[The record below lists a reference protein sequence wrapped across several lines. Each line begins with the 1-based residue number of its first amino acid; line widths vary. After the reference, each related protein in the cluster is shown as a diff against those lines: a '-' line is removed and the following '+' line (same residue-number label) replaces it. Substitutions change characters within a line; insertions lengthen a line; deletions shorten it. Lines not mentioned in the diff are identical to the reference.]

1 MADRFDKFTERARRV
16 LTLAQ
21 EEAQRFNHNYIGTE
35 HLLLGLVREG
45 EGVAAKVLA
54 NLGVEL
60 SKVRSAVEFIIGRG
74 DRVVTGEIGLTP
86 RAKKVIELAVDEA
99 RRLNHHYIGTEHLL
113 LGLVREG
120 EGIAA
125 GVLESLG
132 VNLEKVRAET
142 QRILSQSMPQGTH
155 AGGRSTTKTP
165 TVDQLGMDLTQAA
178 RNNKL
183 DPVIG
188 RQKEI
193 ERVVQILS
201 RRTKNNPVLIG
212 EPGVGKT
219 AIAEGLAQRITSGDV
234 PETLQGKRLL
244 TLDIGALVAGTKY
257 RGEFEER
264 LRKVIEEIRGSGN
277 CLLFIDEL
285 HMLVGAGAAE
295 GAVDAANILKP
306 SLARGELQCIGA
318 TTLDEYRKHIER
330 DAALERRFQPIVV
343 EENTVEESIEILKG
357 VRERYEEHHKLSI
370 SDEAVRAA
378 AELSARYVPDRSLP
392 DKAIDLIDEAASRV
406 RIKRS
411 ATPPSLKEAMRGL
424 ESLRK
429 EKDAAISSQQYEYAA
444 ELRDREIKLQD
455 KIERME
461 EGWQSEREEQRPT
474 VNEDDITEV
483 VSMWTGIPLNRLAS
497 EESERLLSMEQVLH
511 ERIIAQDE
519 PINAVSKAV
528 RRARA
533 GLKDPKRPIGVFVFL
548 GPTGVGK
555 TDLARTL
562 AEFMFGSEDA
572 MVKLDM
578 SEFMERH
585 TVARLVGAP
594 PGYIGYDDGGQ
605 LTDTVRRK
613 SYCLI
618 LLDEIEKAHP
628 EVFNMLLQIFDEGHL
643 TDAKGR
649 RVDFRNTIIIMTSNV
664 GSDLIRK
671 ETALGFGGKRESA
684 KTEEA
689 QYEKMKEKVLNEM
702 KNVFRPEF
710 LNRID
715 QTLVFHA
722 LTKEHIRQIVDL
734 MLREVGKQLVAKGV
748 EFQVTDAAKDWL
760 GEKGYDEVFGA
771 RPLRRVIQNEIE
783 DRLSEALLEGRFAE
797 GEKIE
802 IDVGGDE
809 IMIRNLSRKEEPE
822 LAATAE

>member
-45 EGVAAKVLA
+45 DGVAAKVLA

-60 SKVRSAVEFIIGRG
+60 NKVRSAVEFIIGRG
-74 DRVVTGEIGLTP
+74 DRAVLGEIGLTP

-132 VNLEKVRAET
+132 VNLERVRAET
-142 QRILSQSMPQGTH
+142 TRILSTNLPQGQQAAGT
-155 AGGRSTTKTP
+155 GGRSQTRTP
-165 TVDQLGMDLTQAA
+165 TVDQLGMDLTAAA
-178 RNNKL
+178 RAGKL

-188 RQKEI
+188 RHKEI
-193 ERVVQILS
+193 ERVIQILS

-219 AIAEGLAQRITSGDV
+219 AIAEGLAQRIVSGEV

-244 TLDIGALVAGTKY
+244 TLDIGSLVAGTKY

-264 LRKVIEEIRGSGN
+264 LKKVIEEIKSSAN
-277 CLLFIDEL
+277 CVLFIDEL

-306 SLARGELQCIGA
+306 SLARGELQCVGA

-330 DAALERRFQPIVV
+330 DAALERRFQPVRV
-343 EENTVEESIEILKG
+343 EEPTLEETVEILRGIK
-357 VRERYEEHHKLSI
+357 EKYEEHHKLAI
-370 SDEAVRAA
+370 SDEALQAA
-378 AELSARYVPDRSLP
+378 AEYSARYVSDRFLP
-392 DKAIDLIDEAASRV
+392 DKAIDLVDEAASRV
-406 RIKRS
+406 RIRKS
-411 ATPPSLKEAMRGL
+411 STPPSLKEAMRGL
-424 ESLRK
+424 DALRK
-429 EKDAAISSQQYEYAA
+429 EKDTAISNQEYERAA
-444 ELRDREIKLQD
+444 QLRDQEVKLQS
-455 KIERME
+455 KIESME
-461 EGWQSEREEQRPT
+461 EGLEAEREEHRVEVTDQ
-474 VNEDDITEV
+474 DIAEV
-483 VSMWTGIPLNRLAS
+483 VSMWTGIPLSRLET
-497 EESERLLSMEQVLH
+497 EESKRLLEMEQSLH
-511 ERIIAQDE
+511 GRVIGQDE
-519 PINAVSKAV
+519 AIVAVAKAV

-533 GLKDPKRPIGVFVFL
+533 GLKDPKRPIGVFIFA

-555 TDLARTL
+555 TELARAL
-562 AEFMFGSEDA
+562 AEFMFGSEDN
-572 MVKLDM
+572 MIKLDM
-578 SEFMERH
+578 SEFMEKH
-585 TVARLVGAP
+585 SVARLIGAP

-628 EVFNMLLQIFDEGHL
+628 EVFNMLLQIFDDGHL

-649 RVDFRNTIIIMTSNV
+649 KVDFRNTILIMTSNV
-664 GSDLIRK
+664 GSDLIRRDSNIGLIRRDEAK
-671 ETALGFGGKRESA
+671 SA
-684 KTEEA
+684 DEA
-689 QYEKMKEKVLNEM
+689 YGRMKEKVLNEM

-715 QTLVFHA
+715 STVVFHA
-722 LTKEHIRQIVDL
+722 LSKDHIGQIVDI
-734 MLREVGKQLVAKGV
+734 MIRDVTKNVTAKNV
-748 EFQVTDAAKDWL
+748 TLEVTDAARTWL
-760 GEKGYDEVFGA
+760 GDKGFDPVFGA
-771 RPLRRVIQNEIE
+771 RPLRRVIQNEVE
-783 DRLSEALLEGRFAE
+783 DRLSEAFLQ
-797 GEKIE
+797 GEFGPGDTVE
-802 IDVGGDE
+802 IDAV
-809 IMIRNLSRKEEPE
+809 EES
-822 LAATAE
+822 LVLKTKAAAVTA

>member
-16 LTLAQ
+16 LSLAQ

-45 EGVAAKVLA
+45 DGLAAKVLT

-60 SKVRSAVEFIIGRG
+60 NKVRSAVEFIIGRG
-74 DRVVTGEIGLTP
+74 DRPTTGEVGLTP

-132 VNLEKVRAET
+132 VSLEKVRAET
-142 QRILSQSMPQGTH
+142 QRILSQSMPQAHPGVRT
-155 AGGRSTTKTP
+155 ATRTP
-165 TVDQLGMDLTQAA
+165 TVDQLGMDLTAMA
-178 RNNKL
+178 RAGKL

-188 RQKEI
+188 RHKEI
-193 ERVVQILS
+193 ERVIQILN

-219 AIAEGLAQRITSGDV
+219 AIVEALAQRIVSGEV

-244 TLDIGALVAGTKY
+244 TLDMGALVAGTKY

-264 LRKVIEEIRGSGN
+264 LKKVIEEIKTSAN
-277 CLLFIDEL
+277 CVLFIDEL
-285 HMLVGAGAAE
+285 HTLVGAGAAE

-318 TTLDEYRKHIER
+318 TTLDEFRKHIER
-330 DAALERRFQPIVV
+330 DAALERRFQPVLV
-343 EENTVEESIEILKG
+343 EEPSLDDTILILKG
-357 VRERYEEHHKLSI
+357 IKERYEEHHRLTI
-370 SDEAVRAA
+370 SDEALRAA
-378 AELSARYVPDRSLP
+378 AQLGARYIADRFLP

-406 RIKRS
+406 RIKR
-411 ATPPSLKEAMRGL
+411 ATTPPTLKEALRGL
-424 ESLRK
+424 ESVRREK
-429 EKDAAISSQQYEYAA
+429 EAAIAAQQYEYAA
-444 ELRDREIKLQD
+444 ELRDREQKLIQ
-455 KIERME
+455 KIEGLE
-461 EGWQSEREEQRPT
+461 AETGWQQGQVTDRPT
-474 VNEDDITEV
+474 VVEEDIAQV
-483 VSMWTGIPLNRLAS
+483 VSMWTGIPVARLAS
-497 EESERLLSMEQVLH
+497 EESARLLQMEESLH
-511 ERIIAQDE
+511 KRVIGQEEAITAIA
-519 PINAVSKAV
+519 KAV

-533 GLKDPKRPIGVFVFL
+533 GLKDPKRPIGVFMFL

-555 TDLARTL
+555 SLLAKAL

-572 MVKLDM
+572 LVKLDM

-585 TVARLVGAP
+585 SVARLVGAP

-613 SYCLI
+613 SYCAI
-618 LLDEIEKAHP
+618 LLDEVEKAHP
-628 EVFNMLLQIFDEGHL
+628 EVFNMLLQIFEDGYL

-649 RVDFRNTIIIMTSNV
+649 RVDFRNTLIMMTSNL
-664 GSDLIRK
+664 GADLIKRD
-671 ETALGFGGKRESA
+671 TTLGFSVKRDDTKGRDVA
-684 KTEEA
+684 
-689 QYEKMKEKVLNEM
+689 YGRMKEKVLAELQ
-702 KNVFRPEF
+702 KAFRPEF

-715 QTLVFHA
+715 GVVVFHA
-722 LTKEHIRQIVDL
+722 LSPEHIHAIVDL
-734 MLREVGKQLVAKGV
+734 ELSAVRKRLEDKEIRLEVAVAARE
-748 EFQVTDAAKDWL
+748 WL
-760 GEKGYDEVFGA
+760 GKKGYHEVFGA
-771 RPLRRVIQNEIE
+771 RPLRRLMQDTVE
-783 DRLSEALLEGRFAE
+783 DKLSESILEGRCHA
-797 GEKIE
+797 GDTVVVDIE
-802 IDVGGDE
+802 DDQIV
-809 IMIRNLSRKEEPE
+809 LK
-822 LAATAE
+822 AAAAPAAV

>member
-45 EGVAAKVLA
+45 DGVAAKVLA

-60 SKVRSAVEFIIGRG
+60 NKVRSAVEFIIGRG
-74 DRVVTGEIGLTP
+74 DRAVLGEIGLTP

-132 VNLEKVRAET
+132 VNLERVRAET
-142 QRILSQSMPQGTH
+142 TRILSTNLPQGQQ
-155 AGGRSTTKTP
+155 AGSGGRSQTRTP
-165 TVDQLGMDLTQAA
+165 TVDQLGMDLTAAA
-178 RNNKL
+178 RAGKL

-188 RQKEI
+188 RHKEI
-193 ERVVQILS
+193 ERVIQILS

-219 AIAEGLAQRITSGDV
+219 AIAEGLAQRIVAGEV

-244 TLDIGALVAGTKY
+244 TLDIGSLVAGTKY

-264 LRKVIEEIRGSGN
+264 LKKVIEEIKTSAN
-277 CLLFIDEL
+277 CVLFIDEL

-306 SLARGELQCIGA
+306 SLSRGELQCVGA

-330 DAALERRFQPIVV
+330 DAALERRFQPVRV
-343 EENTVEESIEILKG
+343 EEPSVEETVEILRGIK
-357 VRERYEEHHKLSI
+357 EKYEEHHKLTITDDALSA
-370 SDEAVRAA
+370 S
-378 AELSARYVPDRSLP
+378 AELAARYVSDRFLP
-392 DKAIDLIDEAASRV
+392 DKAIDLVDEASSRV
-406 RIKRS
+406 RIRRS
-411 ATPPSLKEAMRGL
+411 STPPSLKEAMRGL
-424 ESLRK
+424 DALRK
-429 EKDAAISSQQYEYAA
+429 EKDTAISNQEYERAA
-444 ELRDREIKLQD
+444 QLRDQEVKLQS
-455 KIERME
+455 KIESME
-461 EGWQSEREEQRPT
+461 EGIEAEREDSKPVVTDQ
-474 VNEDDITEV
+474 DIAEV
-483 VSMWTGIPLNRLAS
+483 VSMWTGIPLSRLES
-497 EESERLLSMEQVLH
+497 EESKRLMEMEAALH
-511 ERIIAQDE
+511 VRIIGQEEA
-519 PINAVSKAV
+519 IVTVAKAV

-533 GLKDPKRPIGVFVFL
+533 GLKDPKRPIGVFIFA

-555 TDLARTL
+555 SELARTL
-562 AEFMFGSEDA
+562 AEFMFGSQDN
-572 MVKLDM
+572 MIRLDM
-578 SEFMERH
+578 SEFMEKH
-585 TVARLVGAP
+585 SVARLIGAP

-628 EVFNMLLQIFDEGHL
+628 DVFNMLLQIFDDGHL
-643 TDAKGR
+643 SDAKGR
-649 RVDFRNTIIIMTSNV
+649 KVDFRNTILIMTSNV

-671 ETALGFGGKRESA
+671 ETNIGLTIRRDEAKSA
-684 KTEEA
+684 EDA
-689 QYEKMKEKVLNEM
+689 YNRMKEKVLNEM

-715 QTLVFHA
+715 NTVVFHS
-722 LTKEHIRQIVDL
+722 LSKEHIGQIVDI
-734 MLREVGKQLVAKGV
+734 MIRDVTKNVTAKGV
-748 EFQVTDAAKDWL
+748 ELEVTDSARVWL
-760 GEKGYDEVFGA
+760 GDKGYDPVFGA
-771 RPLRRVIQNEIE
+771 RPLRRVIQNEVE
-783 DRLSEALLEGRFAE
+783 DRLSEAYLLNEFGP
-797 GEKIE
+797 GDTVE
-802 IDVGGDE
+802 IDVSEDSLVL
-809 IMIRNLSRKEEPE
+809 RTKTPV
-822 LAATAE
+822 ATA

>member
-1 MADRFDKFTERARRV
+1 MPDRFDKFSERARRV

-60 SKVRSAVEFIIGRG
+60 NKVRSAVEFIIGRG
-74 DRVVTGEIGLTP
+74 DRAVLGEIGLTP

-99 RRLNHHYIGTEHLL
+99 RRLNHGYIGTEHLL

-132 VNLEKVRAET
+132 VNLERVRAET
-142 QRILSQSMPQGTH
+142 TRILAQSQPQG
-155 AGGRSTTKTP
+155 AQPQGGRTQTRTP
-165 TVDQLGMDLTQAA
+165 TVDQLGMDLTAAA
-178 RNNKL
+178 RAGKL

-188 RQKEI
+188 RAKEI
-193 ERVVQILS
+193 ERVIQILS
-201 RRTKNNPVLIG
+201 RRQKNNPVLIG

-219 AIAEGLAQRITSGDV
+219 AIAEALAHRIVAGEV

-244 TLDIGALVAGTKY
+244 TLDIGSLVAGTKY

-264 LRKVIEEIRGSGN
+264 LKKVIEEIKTSGN
-277 CLLFIDEL
+277 CVLFIDEL

-306 SLARGELQCIGA
+306 SLARGEMQCVGA

-343 EENTVEESIEILKG
+343 EEPSVEDTVEILRGIK
-357 VRERYEEHHKLSI
+357 ERYEEHHKLTI
-370 SDEAVRAA
+370 TDEALKAA
-378 AELSARYVPDRSLP
+378 AELASRYVADRFLP
-392 DKAIDLIDEAASRV
+392 DKAIDLVDEAASRV
-406 RIKRS
+406 RIRKS
-411 ATPPSLKEAMRGL
+411 STPPSLKEAMRGL
-424 ESLRK
+424 ESLRR

-444 ELRDREIKLQD
+444 ELRDREVKLQE
-455 KIERME
+455 KIEKME
-461 EGWQSEREEQRPT
+461 EGWETERDDDKPLVTEE
-474 VNEDDITEV
+474 DIAEV
-483 VSMWTGIPLNRLAS
+483 VSMWTGIPLARIAS
-497 EESERLLSMEQVLH
+497 EESARLLQMESGLH
-511 ERIIAQDE
+511 SKVIGQDE
-519 PINAVSKAV
+519 AITAIAKSV

-533 GLKDPKRPIGVFVFL
+533 GLKDPRRPIGVFMFL

-555 TDLARTL
+555 TLLARAL
-562 AEFMFGSEDA
+562 AEFMFGTEDS
-572 MVKLDM
+572 MIKLDM
-578 SEFMERH
+578 SEFMEKH

-628 EVFNMLLQIFDEGHL
+628 DVFNMLLQIFDEGHL

-664 GSDLIRK
+664 GAELIRRNSQ
-671 ETALGFGGKRESA
+671 LGFVREDEVKDA
-684 KTEEA
+684 DA
-689 QYEKMKEKVLNEM
+689 AYNRMKDKVLGEM

-715 QTLVFHA
+715 GTVVFHA
-722 LTKEHIRQIVDL
+722 LSRKHIRSVVDL
-734 MLREVGKQLVAKGV
+734 QLRDVEKQLMTKGV
-748 EFQVTDAAKDWL
+748 VLEVTEAAKDWL
-760 GEKGYDEVFGA
+760 GEKGYDPVFGA

-783 DRLSEALLEGRFAE
+783 DKLSEALLQERFAT
-797 GEKIE
+797 GDKIV
-802 IDVGGDE
+802 IDTEDDKLVFNGV
-809 IMIRNLSRKEEPE
+809 SEPA
-822 LAATAE
+822 LA